1 MTPWRDQWLAQVQH
15 RMFTA
20 AKKGTTGE
28 IFIYEQIGE
37 SFWDG
42 GGVTAKS
49 FNETLR
55 GLGDVTA
62 IDLHINSPGGDVSEA
77 DAIYTALNAHSA
89 KVNVYIDGLAASAA
103 SYIAMAGDT
112 IAIAEHAKF
121 MIHNA
126 WGVAI
131 GNAEEM
137 RKLAGVLDKIDTTI
151 RLIYQRRT
159 GNSDKQLRDWM
170 EAETWFTGQ
179 EAKAS
184 GFADK
189 VIKAKEG
196 ASDSAF
202 VDQMRMRV
210 AVARA
215 R

>member
-1 MTPWRDQWLAQVQH
+1 
-15 RMFTA
+15 
-20 AKKGTTGE
+20 
-28 IFIYEQIGE
+28 
-37 SFWDG
+37 
-42 GGVTAKS
+42 
-49 FNETLR
+49 
-55 GLGDVTA
+55 
-62 IDLHINSPGGDVSEA
+62 LHINSPGGDVSEA
-77 DAIYTALNAHSA
+77 DAIYTALNAHQA